1 MTEAGAATEQAV
13 ISTAQ
18 SGRRLHELDSI
29 RGLAAVAV
37 ALFHFFLGWLGFG
50 LPAGW
55 RSTALKM
62 IYPLYAGPE
71 AVRLFF
77 VLSGIVLALSYGR
90 GQSYGV
96 FIGRRVTRIYGPYL
110 VALALTVLAASI
122 WHGHIEHSALKDCC
136 WSEPVNRGLVVQH
149 ILFLGDYDFAQ
160 LNPVFWSLVHE
171 MRISIIFPLLYV
183 VVNRLSTR
191 GALVLAACCTLVSM
205 TIMRFFMA
213 WITPIAPMSL
223 AMTVHYI
230 AFFIL
235 GILIAKNLS
244 SVGEWYIKLG
254 GGARWALLLVSFI
267 LYNFTALTA
276 TALLGPH
283 TKLLIGVSDWGT
295 ALGALGLIVT
305 VLFSVRVNKI
315 FRSAVPVFLGKI
327 SYSLYL
333 IHIPVLLAL
342 AFTLQKKFALSASMM
357 LPVYSAVALVCAFV
371 FCVAVEQPFTR
382 LGRKLK
388 DSRKPTIRD
397 LTRA

>member
-1 MTEAGAATEQAV
+1 MTGEGVAVEQAV
-13 ISTAQ
+13 VSTAQ

-37 ALFHFFLGWLGFG
+37 AFYHFFLGWLGFG
-50 LPAGW
+50 LPTGW
-55 RSTALKM
+55 RSAALKAM
-62 IYPLYAGPE
+62 YPLYAGPE

-96 FIGRRVTRIYGPYL
+96 FIGRRITRIYGPYL
-110 VALALTVLAASI
+110 VALALTVMGASI
-122 WHGHIEHSALKDCC
+122 WHGHIDHSALRDCC
-136 WSEPVNRGLVVQH
+136 WSEPVSRRLVVQH
-149 ILFLGDYDFAQ
+149 ILFLGDYDFGQ

-183 VVNRLSTR
+183 AVSRLSNR
-191 GALVLAACCTLVSM
+191 GALALAAGCTLVSM

-235 GILIAKNLS
+235 GILVARNLS
-244 SVGEWYIKLG
+244 GIGEWYLG
-254 GGARWALLLVSFI
+254 QGRGTRWALLLVSFVV
-267 LYNFTALTA
+267 YNFTALA
-276 TALLGPH
+276 ANALLGPH

-305 VLFSVRVNKI
+305 VLFSVRVNTI
-315 FRSAVPVFLGKI
+315 FRSAVPVFLGGI

-342 AFTLQKKFALSASMM
+342 AFTLQKRFALSALM
-357 LPVYSAVALVCAFV
+357 LLPLYSVTALVGAYL
-371 FCVAVEQPFTR
+371 FCVAVEEPFTR
-382 LGRKLK
+382 LGRRLK
-388 DSRKPTIRD
+388 DSRSSS
-397 LTRA
+397 